1 MDRRARLRP
10 RSGRPGLRP
19 HFAAAHRLP
28 HEPRRQAETAFLHRR
43 AARTHQV
50 PAPRRRRHLHRRR
63 LPAPRLALAHGAP
76 RPLHPRRAR
85 FRRRPHLRSRLES
98 RSRSP
103 GLGRSRLPVR
113 APAPFK
119 RTENEPPG
127 TIRRIQGNGRQSRH
141 QRPYPP
147 PAAPDAPPQNA
158 GRHQARCCRHHQPH
172 SIRHRARVPPRY
184 ARARRRRQGAQPIRR
199 PDQGNR
205 PLGEHSHGREPA
217 ARSPPLPHRRGR
229 TKRSRETLSRHCR
242 NPGRR
247 LSRASP
253 RPGRRRNRTRR
264 PPLMPASAVTTAAP
278 TRNPFVEWIVPIAA
292 VSLVFVMLVPLPAFA
307 LDLLLA
313 ASFAASVL
321 VLLSALQILRPAQ
334 FSVFPSLLLLL
345 TLFRLSLNLA
355 SSRRILLHGNEGAGA
370 AGRVIESFGQFVVG
384 GNYVVGFVLFIAL
397 IAIQY
402 IVVSHGAVRTA
413 EVTAR
418 FTLDALPGKQ
428 MAIDADLNAG
438 LIDEHQARARREQ
451 TAREAEFYGAMD
463 GAARFNQRD
472 SIATILITG
481 INILA
486 GFLIGVFQLDIPFRE
501 ALKTYTVLTVGDGL
515 VTMIPSLLVSMA
527 GGMVVTRASSNA
539 TLSADLGTQ
548 LLSRRRSLQIAA
560 GVMVAL
566 ACIPGLP
573 KFSFLAIAGVVA
585 LLAARLPKPAKDKD
599 GKVIEVAEP
608 GALPAAEKD
617 KKAAKSDSIEDLL
630 KLDELSLEVGYSL
643 VNLVDVQQGGQ
654 LLARVKALR
663 SSLAVQ
669 LGFIVPPIH
678 ITDNVRLKPREYV
691 ISMRGVEI
699 ARWEMLEDKVLAI
712 SSELTPPA
720 LAGTPTREPAF
731 GVAALWIAPA
741 LESQALTS
749 GYAVVDQTSVLSTH
763 LAEIIRQHAYELL
776 TRQETKRLLD
786 RLSES
791 HPKLVEELVPKI
803 LSLGEVQK
811 VLQQLLREQVSVR
824 DLSTIL
830 ETLLD
835 ASAANKNPVLLV
847 EAARQSLARAL
858 VRPLL
863 SDDGGLRVLTLD
875 HNIEEELSRAFSA
888 QAPPATSTGLQ
899 PSFVRR
905 ILDGLRALA
914 GDQVAQAAPI
924 LLCSTPARF
933 HLRRLLEPFLPKVVV
948 LSPLEIPPMVSVQS
962 LGTVR

>member
-1 MDRRARLRP
+1 
-10 RSGRPGLRP
+10 
-19 HFAAAHRLP
+19 
-28 HEPRRQAETAFLHRR
+28 
-43 AARTHQV
+43 
-50 PAPRRRRHLHRRR
+50 
-63 LPAPRLALAHGAP
+63 
-76 RPLHPRRAR
+76 
-85 FRRRPHLRSRLES
+85 
-98 RSRSP
+98 
-103 GLGRSRLPVR
+103 
-113 APAPFK
+113 
-119 RTENEPPG
+119 
-127 TIRRIQGNGRQSRH
+127 
-141 QRPYPP
+141 
-147 PAAPDAPPQNA
+147 
-158 GRHQARCCRHHQPH
+158 
-172 SIRHRARVPPRY
+172 
-184 ARARRRRQGAQPIRR
+184 
-199 PDQGNR
+199 
-205 PLGEHSHGREPA
+205 
-217 ARSPPLPHRRGR
+217 
-229 TKRSRETLSRHCR
+229 
-242 NPGRR
+242 
-247 LSRASP
+247 
-253 RPGRRRNRTRR
+253 
-264 PPLMPASAVTTAAP
+264 MPATTTTAAAP
-278 TRNPFVEWIVPIAA
+278 ARNSLVEWVIPIAA
-292 VSLVFVMLVPLPAFA
+292 VCMVFVMLVPLPSFL

-313 ASFAASVL
+313 TSITASVL

-355 SSRRILLHGNEGAGA
+355 SSRRILLHGNEGASA
-370 AGRVIESFGQFVVG
+370 AGRVIEAFGQFVVG
-384 GNYVVGFVLFIAL
+384 GNYVVGFVLFVAL

-438 LIDEHQARARREQ
+438 LIDEAQARARRELI
-451 TAREAEFYGAMD
+451 AREAEFYGAMD

-472 SIATILITG
+472 AIATILITG
-481 INILA
+481 INIIA

-527 GGMVVTRASSNA
+527 GGMVVTRASSNT

-560 GVMVAL
+560 GVMLAL
-566 ACIPGLP
+566 AAIPGLP
-573 KFSFLAIAGVVA
+573 KFSFLVLAGVVA
-585 LLAARLPKPAKDKD
+585 LLAWRLPKAKN
-599 GKVIEVAEP
+599 VPETEAAAV
-608 GALPAAEKD
+608 AAEKE
-617 KKAAKSDSIEDLL
+617 KKTAKAESLEDQL
-630 KLDELSLEVGYSL
+630 KLDELSLEVGYAL
-643 VNLVDVQQGGQ
+643 VHLVDAQQGGQ
-654 LLARVKALR
+654 LLARVKSLRNNLAL
-663 SSLAVQ
+663 Q

-678 ITDNVRLKPREYV
+678 ITDNVRLKPLEYV

-699 ARWEMLEDKVLAI
+699 ARWEMVEDQVLAI
-712 SSELTPPA
+712 SSELSPPS
-720 LAGTPTREPAF
+720 LPGTPTREPAF
-731 GVAALWIAPA
+731 GVAALWIPRT

-749 GYAVVDQTSVLSTH
+749 GYAVVDQTSVLATH
-763 LAEIIRQHAYELL
+763 LAEIIRQYAYELL

-791 HPKLVEELVPKI
+791 HPKLVEELVPKT

-824 DLSTIL
+824 DLPTIL

-835 ASAANKNPVLLV
+835 ASAASKHPVLLV
-847 EAARQSLARAL
+847 EAARQALGRAL

-875 HNIEEELSRAFSA
+875 HNIEEELSRAFTP
-888 QAPPATSTGLQ
+888 QMPPATSTGLQ

-905 ILDGLRALA
+905 ILDGLRQLA
-914 GDQVAQAAPI
+914 GDQVAQTAPI

-948 LSPLEIPPMVSVQS
+948 LSPLEIPPMVPVQS